1 MTISYDKVS
10 SDYIQK
16 CLAEEDFNQLIEL
29 FGRWVQGDLN
39 SLFHDFIYDALQDDE
54 YPALYLLQYLDTV
67 HDIQFQSTGWELCKL
82 VQVQEESSSEA
93 LEVNDV

>member
-10 SDYIQK
+10 TDHIQK
-16 CLAEEDFNQLIEL
+16 LVAEADFNQLIEL

-39 SLFHDFIYDALQDDE
+39 SLFHDFIYSALDDEE

-67 HDIQFQSTGWELCKL
+67 HDIQFQSTGWELCKMVFRKRVL
-82 VQVQEESSSEA
+82 
-93 LEVNDV
+93 LRRWR